1 MDQRVNAQV
10 NLLTMPHSPLYALDH
25 FAFPLAL
32 FPHCLNT
39 KACGQLLDFANVL
52 DKKLYITVFKIF
64 IYLIITQF
72 ENLFFFK
79 ILLYD

>member
-1 MDQRVNAQV
+1 
-10 NLLTMPHSPLYALDH
+10 MPHSPLYALDH
-25 FAFPLAL
+25 FAFSLAL

-39 KACGQLLDFANVL
+39 KACRQLLDFANVL

-64 IYLIITQF
+64 FLSLLPSLKI
-72 ENLFFFK
+72 FFLK